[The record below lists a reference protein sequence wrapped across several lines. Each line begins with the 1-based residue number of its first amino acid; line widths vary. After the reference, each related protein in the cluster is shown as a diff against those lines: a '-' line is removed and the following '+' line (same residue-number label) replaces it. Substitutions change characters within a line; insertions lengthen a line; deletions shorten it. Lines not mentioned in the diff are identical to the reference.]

1 MAIAFSSVDK
11 NYTLASKDADTLIL
25 FKNSANV
32 TVTIPTNSSV
42 AFPVGTIIFLQQTG
56 AGSVTVAGQTGV
68 VIQSLN
74 SARTIGGR
82 YASVYLF
89 KSVTNTWI
97 LTGNLK

>member
-1 MAIAFSSVDK
+1 MAIAFSSVDR
-11 NYTLASKDADTLIL
+11 NYTLALRDADTLIN

-56 AGSVTVAGQTGV
+56 TGAVTVAGQTGV

-74 SARTIGGR
+74 SARTIAGR
-82 YASVYLF
+82 YAAAYIF

-97 LTGNLK
+97 LVGNLK